1 VAHQRP
7 AVRRVTR
14 QNPRRPASSRAPVSR
29 PRRVAGQASTPAE
42 AVETEGLDLT
52 KAPAEPPL
60 VEPVETTAA
69 EAPEATPEISTSSN
83 SDQPDERPG
92 LAALFDSR
100 RATTVLVTLV
110 AVLALVAGGL
120 FAWDG
125 LRDDD
130 AGTKPSKQPVLLSS
144 DDASAGV
151 DAAAQAA
158 ATILTRN
165 FQKYDEQIDDATAL
179 MTDGFAKRFRD
190 KADEVEPEFVAA
202 KIDQQVRVVAQGVV
216 HATRT
221 EVQALL
227 FMNYYVSKDE
237 GDTVY
242 TPYRVLVT
250 VLHTDRGWLVSDI
263 DTQ

>member
-1 VAHQRP
+1 
-7 AVRRVTR
+7 
-14 QNPRRPASSRAPVSR
+14 VS
-29 PRRVAGQASTPAE
+29 
-42 AVETEGLDLT
+42 
-52 KAPAEPPL
+52 L
-60 VEPVETTAA
+60 VV
-69 EAPEATPEISTSSN
+69 
-83 SDQPDERPG
+83 
-92 LAALFDSR
+92 
-100 RATTVLVTLV
+100 
-110 AVLALVAGGL
+110 VLALVAGGL

-125 LRDDD
+125 LREDGTAD
-130 AGTKPSKQPVLLSS
+130 ATTSKQPVLLGS
-144 DDASAGV
+144 DDATAGV

-165 FQKYDEQIDDATAL
+165 YQHYDEQIDDATAL
-179 MTDGFAKRFRD
+179 MTDGFAKRFRE
-190 KADEVEPEFVAA
+190 KADEVEPGFVES
-202 KIDQQVRVVAQGVV
+202 KIDQQVRVVAQGVA

-227 FMNYYVSKDE
+227 FMNYYVSKDA

>member
-1 VAHQRP
+1 
-7 AVRRVTR
+7 
-14 QNPRRPASSRAPVSR
+14 
-29 PRRVAGQASTPAE
+29 
-42 AVETEGLDLT
+42 
-52 KAPAEPPL
+52 
-60 VEPVETTAA
+60 
-69 EAPEATPEISTSSN
+69 
-83 SDQPDERPG
+83 
-92 LAALFDSR
+92 
-100 RATTVLVTLV
+100 
-110 AVLALVAGGL
+110 
-120 FAWDG
+120 
-125 LRDDD
+125 
-130 AGTKPSKQPVLLSS
+130 VLLSS

-151 DAAAQAA
+151 DAAAEAA

-165 FQKYDEQIDDATAL
+165 FQKYDQQIDDATAL

-263 DTQ
+263 DTE